1 MHFPPPSSEKTKNS
15 RLPVEGG
22 RSSGLIPT
30 PPPAGAKLPVRSLE
44 WVGISLSEDG
54 CPHPHRSK
62 TKAPALPRGGS
73 PPPHNIQAR
82 GKDRDL
88 LPSYTLPRVGQ
99 GAAASS
105 THLHIHSPRPYWA
118 GRTDVAPSLSDRQ
131 TASLFLSRVRGTYHP
146 PTWGWGQENS
156 PPPAAIISGTKT
168 SPSPSRV
175 RASQTLK
182 GADGVRNPLKKQQAP
197 PSPSQPGNAD
207 PLVLPALHLRK
218 PGRNLGERPRLTP
231 PPAPFY
237 RPPPRPPPL
246 EAARPAPEVGQTS
259 SDWQETAP
267 PLGGVP
273 LRRRCNPAL
282 RTAYRDS
289 WLHPFS
295 SHPPSRLSVALDS
308 RPLPGGEGSRPSKPS
323 DELS

>member
-237 RPPPRPPPL
+237 RPPL
-246 EAARPAPEVGQTS
+246 
-259 SDWQETAP
+259 
-267 PLGGVP
+267 
-273 LRRRCNPAL
+273 
-282 RTAYRDS
+282 
-289 WLHPFS
+289 
-295 SHPPSRLSVALDS
+295 PSN
-308 RPLPGGEGSRPSKPS
+308 
-323 DELS
+323 